1 MNMPAF
7 SEEDRPS
14 WMIGIAAVVLGAVF
28 TFIITNYFNE
38 NKDASDRNSYV
49 SARLNEDQIAI
60 ETLKITM
67 ANLSASEVKM
77 EASLATIESSQASL
91 QSTLQILKDDN
102 DSGVAARSAIKE
114 QLNAINTRLGS
125 IDDILRPPRV
135 LPR

>member
-102 DSGVAARSAIKE
+102 DSEVAARSAIKE

>member
-77 EASLATIESSQASL
+77 EASLATIESSQVNL

-102 DSGVAARSAIKE
+102 DSGLAARSAIKD

>member
-77 EASLATIESSQASL
+77 EASLTAIESSQASL

>member
-77 EASLATIESSQASL
+77 EASLTAIESSQASL

-102 DSGVAARSAIKE
+102 DSGVAARSAIKD

>member
-102 DSGVAARSAIKE
+102 DSGVAARSAIKD

>member
-77 EASLATIESSQASL
+77 EASLTAIESSQASL

-102 DSGVAARSAIKE
+102 DSEVAARSAIKE